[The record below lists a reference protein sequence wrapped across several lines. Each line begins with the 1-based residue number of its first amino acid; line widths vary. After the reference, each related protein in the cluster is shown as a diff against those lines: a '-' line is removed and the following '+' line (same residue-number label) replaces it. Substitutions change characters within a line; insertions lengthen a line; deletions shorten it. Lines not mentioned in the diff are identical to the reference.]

1 MNKVDKALVF
11 AAADKFEQVKATFRT
26 LFQSYIQDKS
36 NPISERLMV
45 WECHACN
52 ALLIAD
58 YRSDIDKDLCEILIP
73 EEAERYQ
80 LISFQ
85 DLAEHIIPDDLWD
98 KYYGDPE
105 DEGMAPEACIE
116 LICKDHPEIAE
127 KFEKVF
133 ASEFSGVVNDW

>member
-26 LFQSYIQDKS
+26 LFQSYVQDRS

-105 DEGMAPEACIE
+105 DEGMTPEACIE

>member
-26 LFQSYIQDKS
+26 LFQSYVQDKS

-45 WECHACN
+45 WECYACN

-58 YRSDIDKDLCEILIP
+58 YRSDINKDLCEILIP

-105 DEGMAPEACIE
+105 DEGMTPEACIE

>member
-26 LFQSYIQDKS
+26 LFQSYVQDKS
-36 NPISERLMV
+36 NPISERLMI

-105 DEGMAPEACIE
+105 DEGMTPEACIE

>member
-26 LFQSYIQDKS
+26 LFQSYVQDKS

-105 DEGMAPEACIE
+105 DEGMTPEACIE

-133 ASEFSGVVNDW
+133 VSEFSGVVNDW

>member
-11 AAADKFEQVKATFRT
+11 AAADKFEQVKATFRP
-26 LFQSYIQDKS
+26 LFQSYVQDKS

-105 DEGMAPEACIE
+105 DEGIAPEACIE

-133 ASEFSGVVNDW
+133 ASEFSGFVNDW

>member
-1 MNKVDKALVF
+1 MQKIDKALLI
-11 AAADKFEQVKATFRT
+11 ATADKFEQVKATFKAV
-26 LFQSYIQDKS
+26 FQSYVQDKS
-36 NPISERLMV
+36 NPISERLMM
-45 WECHACN
+45 WECFAYN

-105 DEGMAPEACIE
+105 EDGMEPEKCIE
-116 LICKDHPEIAE
+116 LICKDYPEIAE
-127 KFEKVF
+127 KFELVF
-133 ASEFSGVVNDW
+133 ASEFSGFVNDW

>member
-11 AAADKFEQVKATFRT
+11 AAADKFEQVKATFRI
-26 LFQSYIQDKS
+26 LFQSYVQDKS

-105 DEGMAPEACIE
+105 DEGMTPEACIE

>member
-26 LFQSYIQDKS
+26 LFQSYVQDKS

-85 DLAEHIIPDDLWD
+85 DLAEQIIPDDLWD

>member
-11 AAADKFEQVKATFRT
+11 AAADKFEQVKATFQT
-26 LFQSYIQDKS
+26 LFQSYVQDKS

-73 EEAERYQ
+73 DEAERYQ

>member
-26 LFQSYIQDKS
+26 LFQSYVQDKS

-58 YRSDIDKDLCEILIP
+58 YRSDIDKDLCEILLP

-105 DEGMAPEACIE
+105 DEGMTPEACIE

>member
-1 MNKVDKALVF
+1 MNKVDKDLVF

-26 LFQSYIQDKS
+26 LFQSYVQDKS

-58 YRSDIDKDLCEILIP
+58 YRSDIDKDLREIFIA

-105 DEGMAPEACIE
+105 DEGMTPEACIE
-116 LICKDHPEIAE
+116 LICKNHPEIAE

>member
-26 LFQSYIQDKS
+26 LFQSYVQNKS

-105 DEGMAPEACIE
+105 DEGMTPEACIE

>member
-11 AAADKFEQVKATFRT
+11 AAADKFEQVKATFQT

>member
-26 LFQSYIQDKS
+26 LFQSYVQDKS

-73 EEAERYQ
+73 DEAERYQ

>member
-26 LFQSYIQDKS
+26 LFQSYVQDKS

-105 DEGMAPEACIE
+105 DEGMTPEACIE

-133 ASEFSGVVNDW
+133 ASEFSGAVNDW

>member
-11 AAADKFEQVKATFRT
+11 AAADKLEQVKATFRT
-26 LFQSYIQDKS
+26 LFQSYVQDKS

-105 DEGMAPEACIE
+105 DEGMTPEACIE

>member
-26 LFQSYIQDKS
+26 LFQYYVQDKS

-58 YRSDIDKDLCEILIP
+58 YRSDIDKDLCEILIA

-105 DEGMAPEACIE
+105 DEGMTPEACIE

>member
-1 MNKVDKALVF
+1 MNKVDKSLVF

-26 LFQSYIQDKS
+26 LFQSYVQDKS

-105 DEGMAPEACIE
+105 DEGMTPEACIE

>member
-26 LFQSYIQDKS
+26 LFQSYVHDKS

-133 ASEFSGVVNDW
+133 ASEFSGFVNDW

>member
-26 LFQSYIQDKS
+26 LFQSYVQDKS

-58 YRSDIDKDLCEILIP
+58 YRSDIDKDLCEILIA

-85 DLAEHIIPDDLWD
+85 DLAERIIPDDLWD

-105 DEGMAPEACIE
+105 DEGMTPEACIE

-133 ASEFSGVVNDW
+133 ASEFSGFVNDW

>member
-26 LFQSYIQDKS
+26 LFQSYVQDKS

-85 DLAEHIIPDDLWD
+85 DLAEQIIPDDLWD

-105 DEGMAPEACIE
+105 DEGMTPEACIE

-133 ASEFSGVVNDW
+133 VSEFSGVVNDW

>member
-26 LFQSYIQDKS
+26 LFQSYVQDKS

-58 YRSDIDKDLCEILIP
+58 YRSDIDKDLCEILIA

-105 DEGMAPEACIE
+105 EDGMEPEKCIE
-116 LICKDHPEIAE
+116 LICKDYPEIAE
-127 KFEKVF
+127 KFELVF
-133 ASEFSGVVNDW
+133 ASEFSGFVNDW

>member
-26 LFQSYIQDKS
+26 LFQSYVQNKS

-105 DEGMAPEACIE
+105 DEGMTPEACIE
-116 LICKDHPEIAE
+116 LICKDHSEIAE

>member
-26 LFQSYIQDKS
+26 LFQSYVQDKS

-58 YRSDIDKDLCEILIP
+58 YRSDIGKDLCEILIP

-105 DEGMAPEACIE
+105 DEGMTPEACIE

>member
-26 LFQSYIQDKS
+26 LFQSYVQDKS

-85 DLAEHIIPDDLWD
+85 DLEEHIIPDDLWD

-105 DEGMAPEACIE
+105 DEGMTPEACIE

>member
-26 LFQSYIQDKS
+26 LFQSYVQDKS
-36 NPISERLMV
+36 NPVSERLMV

-105 DEGMAPEACIE
+105 EEGMTPEACIE

>member
-26 LFQSYIQDKS
+26 LFQSYVQDKS

-73 EEAERYQ
+73 DEAERYQ

-105 DEGMAPEACIE
+105 DEGMTPEACIE

-133 ASEFSGVVNDW
+133 ASEFSCVVNDW

>member
-26 LFQSYIQDKS
+26 LFQSYVQDKS

-98 KYYGDPE
+98 KYYGNPE
-105 DEGMAPEACIE
+105 DDGMTPEACIE
-116 LICKDHPEIAE
+116 LICKNHPEIAE
-127 KFEKVF
+127 KFEQVL
-133 ASEFSGVVNDW
+133 ASEFSGFVNDW

>member
-26 LFQSYIQDKS
+26 LFQSYVQDKS

-98 KYYGDPE
+98 KYYGHPE
-105 DEGMAPEACIE
+105 DEGMTPEACIE

>member
-1 MNKVDKALVF
+1 MQKIDKALVF
-11 AAADKFEQVKATFRT
+11 AAADKFEQVKATFAT
-26 LFQSYIQDKS
+26 VFQSYVQDKS
-36 NPISERLMV
+36 NPISERLMI

-58 YRSDIDKDLCEILIP
+58 YRSDIDKDLCEILIA

-105 DEGMAPEACIE
+105 DEGMTPEACIE

>member
-26 LFQSYIQDKS
+26 LFQSYVQDKS

-105 DEGMAPEACIE
+105 DEGMTPEACIE
-116 LICKDHPEIAE
+116 LICKNHPEIAE